1 MSPPPPVRCK
11 SEQTPTAS
19 RLPRKAYSTD
29 MTDEEWEVY
38 QRFFPEHVG
47 HPRLSAPTTCV
58 RDLLN
63 SMRYRKRTGCQWRNL
78 PNDLPKWDKVTHY
91 FYEWRNEGRFEA
103 LRAYATAAAREAE
116 GRSACPTAA
125 SIDTQSVKTTSV
137 GGPKG
142 FDGAK
147 KVKGRKRAI
156 AVDALGLLLTVLVV
170 AASVT
175 EGECRAKLLRKLRA
189 EHPTVSLVFADLG
202 FRKDVVDEAAYE
214 TGMVLEFSSKPP
226 NAPGFVPL
234 KLRWRVERT
243 YGWFTFFRVL
253 SKDYDR
259 TTASAQ
265 AWIDVTM
272 ADLALR
278 RFARPQVV

>member
-1 MSPPPPVRCK
+1 MSPPPPTR
-11 SEQTPTAS
+11 SESEYALPAPGT
-19 RLPRKAYSTD
+19 PRKAYSTD
-29 MTDEEWEVY
+29 MTDEEWDVY

-47 HPRLSAPTTCV
+47 HPGLSAPTTSV
-58 RDLLN
+58 RELLN
-63 SMRYRKRTGCQWRNL
+63 AMRYRKRTSCQWRNL
-78 PNDLPKWDKVTHY
+78 PNDVPKWDKVTRY
-91 FYEWRNEGRFEA
+91 FYKWRNEGRFEA

-116 GRSACPTAA
+116 GRSAHPTAA

-156 AVDALGLLLTVLVV
+156 AVDALGLLLTVIVV
-170 AASVT
+170 VASVT
-175 EGECRAKLLRKLRA
+175 EGKCGARLLRKLHA

-202 FRKDVVDEAAYE
+202 FRKDVVDEASAE
-214 TGMVLEFSSKPP
+214 TGIAVELSSKPSG
-226 NAPGFVPL
+226 APGFVPL
-234 KLRWRVERT
+234 KLRWKVERT

-259 TTASAQ
+259 TIASAQ
-265 AWIDVTM
+265 AWIDLTM
-272 ADLALR
+272 ADVALR
-278 RFARPQVV
+278 RFAHAHAS